1 MELFEFKGCGL
12 CVEFMY
18 GGVDYEVVFFLFMLR
33 VNLVFFVSFLF
44 ELIWLVFCFVIEG
57 NKKIVMMFFF
67 CIVC

>member
-44 ELIWLVFCFVIEG
+44 ELI
-57 NKKIVMMFFF
+57 
-67 CIVC
+67 